1 MPSINTELGE
11 RALSKMQH
19 EMDWKP
25 LKARCMRMYP
35 TWSSR
40 QTDRILYEYQRF
52 IALKVATRDIYD
64 TIVLAPIL
72 LDAMWKQHIVSTQ
85 QYSADCQMLLQS
97 NQMLHYNADAPLN
110 LNKKVR
116 TKRMEL
122 TKASLCMMF
131 SGMSKLTGDA
141 KGIWEYDE
149 GDASACVIESMNSA
163 LSSMSLANETLE
175 EKEVPQLES
184 TTDMPLLGDNQDEEV
199 TEMGDET
206 VDMPPIPSPRKK
218 DRQRQRSKPLVEDPA
233 AMDDIIQQERLLYI
247 YRSGKV
253 SKLRVVY
260 PHETIHHIKSKIQRK
275 SGLTHQE
282 QYLEWE
288 GIALDDRRSL
298 GHYGIPNDATLVL
311 TRVKPL
317 HHLQPIDTSILQN
330 QHQIQDRDT
339 MCREEEETETGDTSM
354 EERDHP
360 ERRSS
365 SPMRRTLSRP
375 SEVSPKS
382 PRPPKPPR
390 HQSHLHQQQLPY
402 SPSTATEDDSYMVSP
417 SQQRATAHNPRRR
430 QQSFLN
436 KLQIRERDHHH
447 DHHLPNGSGGNY
459 HHVHRR
465 DDSYTDDPHPNPK
478 ANPTLQIFVNTIMG
492 FTITLLAQASDTVR
506 HLKEMI
512 EEQEDIPF
520 TKQILILEGVP
531 LNDAQQLA
539 DYTASGHASS
549 LHILL
554 RLQAGSRSV
563 AGNSSVGGTS
573 SSMMVGNSTMATVP
587 RKRNKLLVRATAPP
601 TATNA
606 ISAAEMMRPA
616 WR

>member
-40 QTDRILYEYQRF
+40 QTERILHEYQRF
-52 IALKVATRDIYD
+52 IALKVATRDVYD

-85 QYSADCQMLLQS
+85 QYYTDCQMLLQS

-116 TKRMEL
+116 AKRMEL

-149 GDASACVIESMNSA
+149 GDASACVMESMNSA

-175 EKEVPQLES
+175 EKEDPDVES
-184 TTDMPLLGDNQDEEV
+184 TPDMPLLGNSQDEDV

-206 VDMPPIPSPRKK
+206 VDMPPKPSPRKK
-218 DRQRQRSKPLVEDPA
+218 DRQRQRSKPFVEDPA
-233 AMDDIIQQERLLYI
+233 AMDDTIQQERLLYI

-260 PHETIHHIKSKIQRK
+260 PHETIQHIKTKIQRK

-282 QYLEWE
+282 QHLEWE
-288 GIALDDRRSL
+288 GLALDDRRSL
-298 GHYGIPNDATLVL
+298 GHYGIPNYATLVL

-317 HHLQPIDTSILQN
+317 HHSQQPIDTSILH
-330 QHQIQDRDT
+330 HQSQDRDI
-339 MCREEEETETGDTSM
+339 MCREEDETETGDTTM

-365 SPMRRTLSRP
+365 SPMRRT
-375 SEVSPKS
+375 SPKS

-390 HQSHLHQQQLPY
+390 HRPHLHHQLPY
-402 SPSTATEDDSYMVSP
+402 SPSTATEDDSYVVSP
-417 SQQRATAHNPRRR
+417 SHQHAVAHNPRRR

-436 KLQIRERDHHH
+436 KLQIRERDHH
-447 DHHLPNGSGGNY
+447 DDRHLPMNPSGSSDNY
-459 HHVHRR
+459 HHTHRR
-465 DDSYTDDPHPNPK
+465 DDSYNENPHSSSRPRPK
-478 ANPTLQIFVNTIMG
+478 ADPTLQIFINTIMG
-492 FTITLLAQASDTVR
+492 FTITLTAQASDTVH

-520 TKQILILEGVP
+520 AKQILILEGVP

-539 DYTASGHASS
+539 DYTASGNAS

-554 RLQAGSRSV
+554 RLQAGSTSV
-563 AGNSSVGGTS
+563 AGNNSVGGAS
-573 SSMMVGNSTMATVP
+573 SSMLIGSSTMATVP
-587 RKRNKLLVRATAPP
+587 RKRNKLLVRATASP
-601 TATNA
+601 TADNT
-606 ISAAEMMRPA
+606 ISAAEMMRPD